1 MSILNPGG
9 DGGEPGP
16 TLTEL
21 VEFVPML
28 VNDDPVVVAER
39 LRERYGDVV
48 AVPPLHP
55 ALDSDV
61 YLLSNPEDIQYVL
74 QSHPSSFRALDV
86 PGSRDFSR
94 VVRNSIVSLH
104 SDSEEGSWTQ
114 RLRLVGTEFGEEAA
128 QEHVPELAETT
139 LATLGEFADGLP
151 GQVSAG
157 DPSSVPDGARVWTP
171 ESDGVRLLPAMR
183 RLTLRL
189 LGVSLFGR
197 DMRAHEA
204 EVIQAVHTL
213 RSLFKRR
220 QLHLVT
226 SYVTRQLPDRVPLP
240 GWVHR
245 PLGVN
250 PHIRLTGRHER
261 RTTEAV
267 ETLQAA
273 ASDVVARRERTPLV
287 FDDALGEWLRRRDPV
302 TGERIPPAALRQE
315 VMGLLIAGHATM
327 SAGLTWACYLLA
339 ARPEAQERIHEEAR
353 ATTLLSGPEA
363 IGEEGPER
371 ADACHPV
378 EGAAF
383 LESVP
388 YTKRVWKETLRLYPS
403 LPVFG
408 RTVDESVEF
417 DGIDIEAGSHVLTSP
432 YVVHRD
438 ERWWDDPE
446 TFDPSRFEGDNGRPP
461 FAYFPFSG
469 GRHAC
474 LGEAIATTEATTVL
488 ATMLATHRIEFA
500 GPDVEDPHA
509 APEVGV
515 DSAINLQPDRDIVVR
530 FVPRETEA
538 DGE

>member
-1 MSILNPGG
+1 MSILNRGG
-9 DGGEPGP
+9 DDGGGPGP

-21 VEFVPML
+21 VEFLPTL
-28 VNDDPVVVAER
+28 VNDDPVVAAEL
-39 LRERYGDVV
+39 LRQRYGDVV

-55 ALDSDV
+55 ALDSEV
-61 YLLSNPEDIQYVL
+61 YLLSHPDDIQYVL

-104 SDSEEGSWTQ
+104 SDSEDGSWTQ
-114 RLRLVGTEFGEEAA
+114 RLRLVGPEFGGGAA
-128 QEHVPELAETT
+128 HEHVPQLAETT

-157 DPSSVPDGARVWTP
+157 DPSAVPDGARVWTP
-171 ESDGVRLLPAMR
+171 DSDGVRLLPAMR

-189 LGVSLFGR
+189 LGVSLFGP
-197 DMRAHEA
+197 DMRAHEV

-245 PLGVN
+245 PLGVD
-250 PHIRLTGRHER
+250 PKIRLTGRHER

-267 ETLQAA
+267 ETLHAA
-273 ASDVVARRERTPLV
+273 AGDVVARRERTPLV
-287 FDDALGEWLRRRDPV
+287 FDDALGEWLRRTDPV
-302 TGERIPPAALRQE
+302 SGERVPPEALRQE

-339 ARPEAQERIHEEAR
+339 ARPEIQERVHEEAR
-353 ATTLLSGPEA
+353 RTALLSGPEA
-363 IGEEGPER
+363 VDEVPPER

-388 YTKRVWKETLRLYPS
+388 YTRRVWKETLRLYPS

-408 RTVDESVEF
+408 RTVKDPVAF
-417 DGIDIEAGSHVLTSP
+417 DGIDVDPGSHVLMSP

-438 ERWWDDPE
+438 ERWYDDPE
-446 TFDPSRFEGDNGRPP
+446 TFDPSRFEGDDDRPA

-500 GPDVEDPHA
+500 DPDVEDPHE
-509 APEVGV
+509 APDAGV

-530 FVPRETEA
+530 FVPRET
-538 DGE
+538 

>member
-1 MSILNPGG
+1 MGILHPSGGG
-9 DGGEPGP
+9 DGPGP

-21 VEFVPML
+21 VEFLPAL
-28 VNDDPVVVAER
+28 VNDDPVVVAAT
-39 LRERYGDVV
+39 LQDRYGDVV

-55 ALDSDV
+55 ALDSEV
-61 YLLSNPEDIQYVL
+61 YLLSNPDDIQYVL

-114 RLRLVGTEFGEEAA
+114 RLRLVGNEFGEDAA
-128 QEHVPELAETT
+128 TEHVPELAETT
-139 LATLGEFADGLP
+139 LATLGEFADGMP

-157 DPSSVPDGARVWTP
+157 DPSAVPDGARIWTP
-171 ESDGVRLLPAMR
+171 DTDGVRLLPAMR

-189 LGVSLFGR
+189 LGVSLFGQ
-197 DMRAHEA
+197 DMRAHEV

-245 PLGVN
+245 PLGVD
-250 PHIRLTGRHER
+250 PHIRLTGRHKQ
-261 RTTEAV
+261 RTKEAV

-273 ASDVVARRERTPLV
+273 ASDVVARRERTPMV

-302 TGERIPPAALRQE
+302 TGDRISPAALRQE

-339 ARPEAQERIHEEAR
+339 SRPEVQERIHEEAR
-353 ATTLLSGPEA
+353 ATTLLAGPEA
-363 IGEEGPER
+363 LEDTPPER
-371 ADACHPV
+371 GDACHPV
-378 EGAAF
+378 AGSEF

-388 YTKRVWKETLRLYPS
+388 YTENVWKETLRLYPS

-408 RTVDESVEF
+408 RTVDEPVEF
-417 DGIDIEAGSHVLTSP
+417 DGIELEAGSHVLTSP

-438 ERWWDDPE
+438 ERWWADPE
-446 TFDPSRFEGDNGRPP
+446 TFDPSRFEGDSDRPA

-474 LGEAIATTEATTVL
+474 LGESIATAEATTVL

-500 GPDVEDPHA
+500 GPGAEGPHEG
-509 APEVGV
+509 PEVGV

-530 FVPRETEA
+530 FVPREPDSE
-538 DGE
+538 E

>member
-1 MSILNPGG
+1 MSILNTGG
-9 DGGEPGP
+9 DGDGPGP

-21 VEFVPML
+21 VEFLPAL
-28 VNDDPVVVAER
+28 VNDDPITVAEA

-55 ALDSDV
+55 ALDSEV
-61 YLLSNPEDIQYVL
+61 YLLSNPDDIQYVL

-104 SDSEEGSWTQ
+104 SDSKEGSWTQ
-114 RLRLVGTEFGEEAA
+114 RLRLVSPEFAEDAA

-139 LATLGEFADGLP
+139 LATLGEFADGMP

-157 DPSSVPDGARVWTP
+157 DPSTVPDGARVWTP

-189 LGVSLFGR
+189 LGVSLFGK
-197 DMRAHEA
+197 DMRAHEV

-245 PLGVN
+245 PLGVD
-250 PHIRLTGRHER
+250 PHIRLTGRHNR
-261 RTTEAV
+261 QTKEAV
-267 ETLQAA
+267 DTLAA
-273 ASDVVARRERTPLV
+273 AADDVVARRERTPMV

-302 TGERIPPAALRQE
+302 TGEHIPPDALRQE

-339 ARPEAQERIHEEAR
+339 GRPDVQERIHEEAR
-353 ATTLLSGPEA
+353 ETTLLAGTDTLGDGRFESESA
-363 IGEEGPER
+363 T
-371 ADACHPV
+371 ACHPV
-378 EGAAF
+378 EGEAF
-383 LESVP
+383 LDSIP
-388 YTKRVWKETLRLYPS
+388 YTQRVWKETLRLYPA
-403 LPVFG
+403 LPIFG
-408 RTVDESVEF
+408 RTVAEPVEF
-417 DGIDIEAGSHVLTSP
+417 DGTELEAGSHVLTSP

-446 TFDPSRFEGDNGRPP
+446 TFDPSRFEGENDRPP

-500 GPDVEDPHA
+500 GPDVEGPHDG
-509 APEVGV
+509 PDVDI

-530 FVPRETEA
+530 FVPRET
-538 DGE
+538 

>member
-9 DGGEPGP
+9 DGGDPGP

-21 VEFVPML
+21 VEFLPTL

-55 ALDSDV
+55 ALDSEV
-61 YLLSNPEDIQYVL
+61 YLLSHPDDIQYVL
-74 QSHPSSFRALDV
+74 QSNPSSFRALDV

-104 SDSEEGSWTQ
+104 ADSEEGSWTQ
-114 RLRLVGTEFGEEAA
+114 RLRLVGPEFAETRS
-128 QEHVPELAETT
+128 QDHVPELAETT
-139 LATLGEFADGLP
+139 LATLGEFSDGLP

-157 DPSSVPDGARVWTP
+157 DPSTVPDGARVWAAGT
-171 ESDGVRLLPAMR
+171 DGVRLLPAMR

-189 LGVSLFGR
+189 LGVSLFGP
-197 DMRAHEA
+197 DMRAHEV

-245 PLGVN
+245 PLGVD
-250 PHIRLTGRHER
+250 PHIRLTGRHQR

-267 ETLQAA
+267 ETLHAA
-273 ASDVVARRERTPLV
+273 AGYVVARRERTPLV
-287 FDDALGEWLRRRDPV
+287 FDDALGEWLRRRDPG
-302 TGERIPPAALRQE
+302 TGEHLAPEALRQE

-339 ARPEAQERIHEEAR
+339 SRPEVQERIHEEAR
-353 ATTLLSGPEA
+353 ATALLSGPEA
-363 IGEEGPER
+363 LDGDAVER
-371 ADACHPV
+371 GDACHPV
-378 EGAAF
+378 DGAAF
-383 LESVP
+383 LESIP
-388 YTKRVWKETLRLYPS
+388 YTERVWKETLRLYPA
-403 LPVFG
+403 LPIFG
-408 RTVDESVEF
+408 RTVAEPVEF
-417 DGIDIEAGSHVLTSP
+417 DGIELEPGSHVLTSP

-446 TFDPSRFEGDNGRPP
+446 TFDPSRFAGDSDRPA

-488 ATMLATHRIEFA
+488 ATILATHRIEFA
-500 GPDVEDPHA
+500 GPGVEDPHEG
-509 APEVGV
+509 PDVGI
-515 DSAINLQPDRDIVVR
+515 DSAINLQPDRDVVVR
-530 FVPRETEA
+530 FVPRET
-538 DGE
+538 